1 MAINNL
7 DFWAL
12 SGKILN
18 SHKRIRFT
26 QMLNLNR
33 LKRIEPEPTC

>member
-1 MAINNL
+1 MAINKLN
-7 DFWAL
+7 FWAPT
-12 SGKILN
+12 GKILN
-18 SHKRIRFT
+18 SHKRIRFM